1 MHKIWHV
8 FSKKSVLK
16 TTLCDKHTFDT
27 CNRFLQYTKYQ
38 AVSLAHFVPQVCI
51 FVGVSSETEDM
62 AGLDELTRTMLLLL
76 AVLTVKME
84 NIYGARILLASPQV
98 SSHVIM
104 QTGIG
109 EELVRRGHEV
119 YIVIASRYH
128 KPESLAQRG
137 LRPVV
142 YHMPPDVPFG
152 MGDDMAKRVMEH
164 IFSPDFDLIQAAVTA
179 SAVVFRDCKFMLSDN
194 KFMQQVRSL
203 KFDIALVEAFV
214 LSPCNLLLPYNL
226 SVPFVSLTTSSMAW
240 NIRMPVLPSFFH
252 ISLPGQDIGSEPSG
266 FWSSLINTMTFF
278 SFRKISSAIWNSTL
292 LEHYSSR
299 PVTWD
304 ELILK
309 SQLFFIPLDHHLDS
323 PLPLFPNIIP
333 VPGITVRPTKP
344 LTGKLEE
351 LITESRQGV
360 ILVTFGS
367 VASYFPE
374 SVIVKFLE
382 AFSRVEQTVIARLT
396 MSEGV
401 VVPKNVH
408 VFQWL
413 PQNDILSHEYTKLF
427 ITHGGSNG
435 QHEALYH
442 GVPMLGFPLFAEQ
455 SLNCQRARAKGFGLT
470 MNIHNFTSEELFD
483 NIREMLNNNT
493 YSDTVKR
500 SSAILRDEPLFG
512 PEKAAHWIEHVVKYG
527 SAHLRSPAMD
537 LPLYRFLMLDVVA
550 IFFIV
555 TSVVIA
561 ITCLSTVAVAKIIRR
576 KWLYPPSQKKT
587 Q

>member
-1 MHKIWHV
+1 
-8 FSKKSVLK
+8 
-16 TTLCDKHTFDT
+16 
-27 CNRFLQYTKYQ
+27 
-38 AVSLAHFVPQVCI
+38 
-51 FVGVSSETEDM
+51 M

-76 AVLTVKME
+76 AVLTVKLE
-84 NIYGARILLASPQV
+84 NTHGARILLASPQMA
-98 SSHVIM
+98 SHVIM

-128 KPESLAQRG
+128 KPESLEQLG
-137 LRPVV
+137 LRPVM
-142 YHMPPDVPFG
+142 YYMPTDVPFG
-152 MGDDMAKRVMEH
+152 MGDDMAKDLMERV
-164 IFSPDFDLIQAAVTA
+164 FSPDFDLIQ
-179 SAVVFRDCKFMLSDN
+179 SAIAHSGMISRDCEFMLSDN
-194 KFMQQVRSL
+194 KFMQHVRSL

-226 SVPFVSLTTSSMAW
+226 NVPFISLTTPIMAW
-240 NIRMPVLPSFFH
+240 HIRMPVLPSFFH
-252 ISLPGQDIGSEPSG
+252 IALPGQYISSEPS
-266 FWSSLINTMTFF
+266 FWSSLINTMTYFKI
-278 SFRKISSAIWNSTL
+278 RKISSTIWNNTL

-299 PVTWD
+299 SLTTWD

-309 SQLFFIPLDHHLDS
+309 SELFFIFVDHHLYS
-323 PLPLFPNIIP
+323 PVPLFPNVIP

-344 LTGKLEE
+344 LTDKLEK
-351 LITESRQGV
+351 LIAESRHGI

-367 VASYFPE
+367 LALYFPGP
-374 SVIVKFLE
+374 VIIKFLE
-382 AFSRVEQTVIARLT
+382 AFSRVDQTVIARLT
-396 MSEGV
+396 ISEGV

-427 ITHGGSNG
+427 ITHCGSNG
-435 QHEALYH
+435 QHEGLYH

-455 SLNCQRARAKGFGLT
+455 SLNCERALAKGFGLM
-470 MNIHNFTSEELFD
+470 MNIHNFTAEELFD
-483 NIREMLNNNT
+483 NIQEMLNNKT
-493 YSDTVKR
+493 YSETIKR

-527 SAHLRSPAMD
+527 SAHMRSPAMD

-555 TSVVIA
+555 TSVVVA
-561 ITCLSTVAVAKIIRR
+561 ITCLFTVAITRIIWRN
-576 KWLYPPSQKKT
+576 WLHPPSQKKT